1 VEKPTL
7 IPDLLA
13 RLRSGDHAAAADLF
27 RRYAQRLARL
37 AEQHLSRSLAGR
49 LDGQDVVQSVFRTF
63 FERCARG
70 EFRIDSSAQ
79 LWQLLVKITILKARA
94 EARHHLAERR
104 NVRAEAPGAD
114 VWLAEAVA
122 HEPDAVEAAAL
133 VDQVEN
139 LLRGLPALYCQVLD
153 MRLQGHAVPDIASE
167 LSVSRQTV
175 YRVLHLLQDR
185 LQADAGAGQA

>member
-1 VEKPTL
+1 MERPL
-7 IPDLLA
+7 PIPDLLA
-13 RLRSGDHAAAADLF
+13 RLRSGDQAAAAELF
-27 RRYAQRLARL
+27 RRYAQRLAHL

-94 EARHHLAERR
+94 EARRHLAERR
-104 NVRAEAPGAD
+104 DVRAEAAGAD
-114 VWLAEAVA
+114 AWLAEAVA
-122 HEPDAVEAAAL
+122 HEPSAAEAAAL
-133 VDQVEN
+133 VDQVEA
-139 LLRGLPALYCQVLD
+139 LLRGLPALYCRVLD
-153 MRLQGHAVPDIASE
+153 MRLQGHAVPDIARE
-167 LSVSRQTV
+167 LAVSRQTV

-185 LQADAGAGQA
+185 LRAAESEQSA